1 MFIRNYLWNS
11 QLSKV
16 SVLKS
21 CLVVAALF
29 LCVACSPKLDWR
41 TVQSPQEGY
50 VALFPGKP
58 DRLERHIQYQDQDVF
73 QTLEAIKIDRD
84 IYSISALHLNQ
95 DQIGLMPQLLNQL
108 KDNLLKGVGTDDSSP
123 MTTLSYFQTV
133 DRQRLPVEDYFLD
146 FKSKDVPPQAMRVR
160 WVIRINPSK
169 GAWIYQVSVL
179 HQEPVVTNIKEFFSQ
194 ESYANFFEEF
204 HPD

>member
-11 QLSKV
+11 QLSKII
-16 SVLKS
+16 VLKS

-58 DRLERHIQYQDQDVF
+58 DKLERHIQYQDQELL

-95 DQIGLMPQLLNQL
+95 DQIGLIPQLLSQL
-108 KDNLLKGVGTDDSSP
+108 KDNLLKGVRTDDSSP
-123 MTTLSYFQTV
+123 MTAPSYFQTV
-133 DRQRLPVEDYFLD
+133 DRQRLPVEDYFLEL
-146 FKSKDVPPQAMRVR
+146 KSQDVPSQAMRVR
-160 WVIRINPSK
+160 WVVRKNPSK

-179 HQEPVVTNIKEFFSQ
+179 HQEPVVTNVKEFLSQ
-194 ESYANFFEEF
+194 EAYANFFEEF

>member
-1 MFIRNYLWNS
+1 MGRE
-11 QLSKV
+11 LSKV
-16 SVLKS
+16 IVLKS

-58 DRLERHIQYQDQDVF
+58 DKLERHIQYQDQELL

-95 DQIGLMPQLLNQL
+95 DQIGLIPQLLSQL
-108 KDNLLKGVGTDDSSP
+108 KDNLLKGVRVDDSSP
-123 MTTLSYFQTV
+123 MTALSYFQTV
-133 DRQRLPVEDYFLD
+133 DRQRLPVEDYFLEL
-146 FKSKDVPPQAMRVR
+146 KSQDVPSQAMRVR
-160 WVIRINPSK
+160 WVVRKNPSK

-179 HQEPVVTNIKEFFSQ
+179 HQEPVVTNVKEFLSQ
-194 ESYANFFEEF
+194 EAYANFFEEF

>member
-1 MFIRNYLWNS
+1 MGRE
-11 QLSKV
+11 LSKV
-16 SVLKS
+16 IVLKS

-58 DRLERHIQYQDQDVF
+58 DKLERHIQYQDQELL

-95 DQIGLMPQLLNQL
+95 DQIGLMPQLLSQL
-108 KDNLLKGVGTDDSSP
+108 KDNLLKGVRVDDSSP
-123 MTTLSYFQTV
+123 MTALSYFQTV
-133 DRQRLPVEDYFLD
+133 DRQRLPVEDYFLEL
-146 FKSKDVPPQAMRVR
+146 KSQDVPSQAMRVC
-160 WVIRINPSK
+160 WVVRKNPSK

-179 HQEPVVTNIKEFFSQ
+179 HQEPVVTNVKEFLSQ
-194 ESYANFFEEF
+194 EAYANFFEEF

>member
-1 MFIRNYLWNS
+1 MGRE
-11 QLSKV
+11 LSKV
-16 SVLKS
+16 IVLKS

-58 DRLERHIQYQDQDVF
+58 DKLERHIQYQDQELL

-95 DQIGLMPQLLNQL
+95 DQIGLIPQLLSQL
-108 KDNLLKGVGTDDSSP
+108 KDNLLKGVRTDDSSP
-123 MTTLSYFQTV
+123 MTTPSYFQTV
-133 DRQRLPVEDYFLD
+133 DRQRLPVEDYFLEL
-146 FKSKDVPPQAMRVR
+146 KSQDVPSQAMRVR
-160 WVIRINPSK
+160 WVVRKNPSK

-179 HQEPVVTNIKEFFSQ
+179 HQEPVVTNVKEFLSQ
-194 ESYANFFEEF
+194 EAYANFFEEF